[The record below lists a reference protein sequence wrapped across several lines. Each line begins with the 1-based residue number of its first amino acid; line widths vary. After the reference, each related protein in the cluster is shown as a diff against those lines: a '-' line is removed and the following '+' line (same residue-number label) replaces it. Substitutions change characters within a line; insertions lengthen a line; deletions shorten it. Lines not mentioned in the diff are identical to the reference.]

1 MMATFLNFGMLI
13 LTLKNA
19 TSIMSQASYF
29 SLPPLKE
36 SRLSHIFV
44 HVGGIPRPIDK
55 FQIVYMQSEVNYT
68 RLFLKSGKSYLE
80 SKTLKHFNEV
90 LGNVDFVR
98 IHKSYLVNAKH
109 IVAMTPDNVLLL
121 NGEELPISRRKRR
134 ALKKDNALTKFW
146 GN

>member
-1 MMATFLNFGMLI
+1 M
-13 LTLKNA
+13 
-19 TSIMSQASYF
+19 
-29 SLPPLKE
+29 
-36 SRLSHIFV
+36 
-44 HVGGIPRPIDK
+44 
-55 FQIVYMQSEVNYT
+55 
-68 RLFLKSGKSYLE
+68 E

-98 IHKSYLVNAKH
+98 IHKSYLINAKH
-109 IVAMTPDNVLLL
+109 IVTMTPDNVLLL